1 MAVGSIFW
9 EPTALLEGDDAMT
22 DQPPDPY
29 AVLGV
34 AHDASQDEISHA
46 FRALLRRHHPDTRG
60 EVCGD
65 DTSDLALRD
74 VVAAYGVLRDP
85 IRRAAYDGRL
95 VEQNRRMSHEA
106 PRVSVAVR
114 AHRSTPEPP
123 IVAGPVTWQR
133 PAAG

>member
-1 MAVGSIFW
+1 VRSIFC
-9 EPTALLEGDDAMT
+9 EATTPLESDDAMT
-22 DQPPDPY
+22 DRPPDPY

-34 AHDASQDEISHA
+34 ARDASQDEISHA

-60 EVCGD
+60 ELSAD
-65 DTSDLALRD
+65 DTADLALRD

-85 IRRAAYDGRL
+85 IRRAAYDSRL
-95 VEQNRRMSHEA
+95 LEPSMRTSREA
-106 PRVSVAVR
+106 PKVSVAVC
-114 AHRSTPEPP
+114 AQRSAPEPP

>member
-1 MAVGSIFW
+1 MPVRSIFW
-9 EPTALLEGDDAMT
+9 EATTLLESDDAMT

-34 AHDASQDEISHA
+34 APDASQDEISHA
-46 FRALLRRHHPDTRG
+46 FRALLRLHHPDTRG
-60 EVCGD
+60 EVSGD
-65 DTSDLALRD
+65 ATSDLALRD

-85 IRRAAYDGRL
+85 IRRAAYDSRL
-95 VEQNRRMSHEA
+95 LEQSRRTSHEA
-106 PRVSVAVR
+106 PRVPGAVR
-114 AHRSTPEPP
+114 AHRSTPDPP

>member
-1 MAVGSIFW
+1 
-9 EPTALLEGDDAMT
+9 MT

-60 EVCGD
+60 EVSGD

-85 IRRAAYDGRL
+85 IRRAAFDRRHL
-95 VEQNRRMSHEA
+95 EQTRRTSHEA
-106 PRVSVAVR
+106 PRVTVAVR
-114 AHRSTPEPP
+114 RQRSTREEPP

-133 PAAG
+133 PATG

>member
-1 MAVGSIFW
+1 
-9 EPTALLEGDDAMT
+9 MT
-22 DQPPDPY
+22 DQPPNPY

-60 EVCGD
+60 DVTGD

-85 IRRAAYDGRL
+85 IRRAAYD
-95 VEQNRRMSHEA
+95 RRQLERARRTSPED
-106 PRVSVAVR
+106 PTVTVAVR
-114 AHRSTPEPP
+114 AQRSTPQPP

-133 PAAG
+133 PATG

>member
-1 MAVGSIFW
+1 MAVRTLFW
-9 EPTALLEGDDAMT
+9 APTVLLESDDAMT
-22 DQPPDPY
+22 DRPPDPY

-34 AHDASQDEISHA
+34 DHDASQDEISHA

-60 EVCGD
+60 DVSAD

-85 IRRAAYDGRL
+85 IRRAAYDSRL
-95 VEQNRRMSHEA
+95 LEQNRGTSVEA

-114 AHRSTPEPP
+114 AHRSADEPP

-133 PAAG
+133 PGG

>member
-1 MAVGSIFW
+1 MPVRSIGW
-9 EPTALLEGDDAMT
+9 EATTLLESDDAMT
-22 DQPPDPY
+22 DPSPDPY

-60 EVCGD
+60 DVPGD

-85 IRRAAYDGRL
+85 IRRAAYDRRL
-95 VEQNRRMSHEA
+95 LEQSRRMSRE
-106 PRVSVAVR
+106 PPTVSVAVR

-133 PAAG
+133 PAAR

>member
-1 MAVGSIFW
+1 VRSIFW
-9 EPTALLEGDDAMT
+9 ETTKLLESDDAMT
-22 DQPPDPY
+22 DRPPDPY

-60 EVCGD
+60 EVSAD
-65 DTSDLALRD
+65 AASDLALRD

-85 IRRAAYDGRL
+85 IRRAAYDSRL
-95 VEQNRRMSHEA
+95 LEQDRRASHEA
-106 PRVSVAVR
+106 PRVPVAVR
-114 AHRSTPEPP
+114 AHRRAPDSP
-123 IVAGPVTWQR
+123 IVAGPVSWQR

>member
-1 MAVGSIFW
+1 MRSIFW
-9 EPTALLEGDDAMT
+9 EATTLLESDDAMT
-22 DQPPDPY
+22 DRPPDPY

-60 EVCGD
+60 EVSAAAA
-65 DTSDLALRD
+65 SDLTLRD

-85 IRRAAYDGRL
+85 IRRAGYDSRL
-95 VEQNRRMSHEA
+95 LEQDRRASHEA

-114 AHRSTPEPP
+114 AHHSAPASP
-123 IVAGPVTWQR
+123 IVAGPVVWQR

>member
-1 MAVGSIFW
+1 VRSIFW
-9 EPTALLEGDDAMT
+9 DATTQLESDDAMT

-34 AHDASQDEISHA
+34 AHDASQEEISHA

-60 EVCGD
+60 EVSGD
-65 DTSDLALRD
+65 GTSDLALRD

-85 IRRAAYDGRL
+85 MRRAAYDRRHL
-95 VEQNRRMSHEA
+95 EQARRPSQEA
-106 PRVSVAVR
+106 TRVTVAVR
-114 AHRSTPEPP
+114 AHHSAPQPP
-123 IVAGPVTWQR
+123 IVAGPVSWQR

>member
-1 MAVGSIFW
+1 
-9 EPTALLEGDDAMT
+9 MT
-22 DQPPDPY
+22 DQPSDPY

-60 EVCGD
+60 EVSPE

-85 IRRAAYDGRL
+85 IRRAAYDRRHL
-95 VEQNRRMSHEA
+95 EQTRRPSQEA
-106 PRVSVAVR
+106 QRVTVAVR

-133 PAAG
+133 PATG